1 MGVQH
6 ASAHHGASPFP
17 QVRVFDQDAAGHDLL
32 GSCEIPLHKITSAE
46 HAKVENETGKHAGFH
61 KGRVFKAKAMPLV
74 LPGNKISS
82 TIDLELYFCP
92 DLPQDIVLEESAER
106 AVKELGEVWG
116 ARSAP
121 DCMCLRTAV
130 KELGEIWG
138 ARSAPDCMCLR
149 TVIVSSS
156 GVGQP
161 RQVILARHP
170 ERDPVPVARPFET
183 RTLSR
188 RAGLRDAPAGA

>member
-6 ASAHHGASPFP
+6 ERAHYGASTFP

-92 DLPQDIVLEESAER
+92 DLPQVSHKYMLELKIHSMHVLTTT
-106 AVKELGEVWG
+106 L
-116 ARSAP
+116 
-121 DCMCLRTAV
+121 
-130 KELGEIWG
+130 
-138 ARSAPDCMCLR
+138 
-149 TVIVSSS
+149 
-156 GVGQP
+156 
-161 RQVILARHP
+161 HP
-170 ERDPVPVARPFET
+170 LPHR
-183 RTLSR
+183 
-188 RAGLRDAPAGA
+188 

>member
-1 MGVQH
+1 MRTYECMGVQH
-6 ASAHHGASPFP
+6 ERAHYGASTFP

-106 AVKELGEVWG
+106 TVKELGEVWG
-116 ARSAP
+116 VHLIACDCLLSRSSAR
-121 DCMCLRTAV
+121 LW
-130 KELGEIWG
+130 ELGVHLI
-138 ARSAPDCMCLR
+138 ACDCL
-149 TVIVSSS
+149 
-156 GVGQP
+156 
-161 RQVILARHP
+161 L
-170 ERDPVPVARPFET
+170 
-183 RTLSR
+183 
-188 RAGLRDAPAGA
+188 

>member
-1 MGVQH
+1 MQH

-121 DCMCLRTAV
+121 DCTCLRTAV

-138 ARSAPDCMCLR
+138 ARSAPDCM
-149 TVIVSSS
+149 
-156 GVGQP
+156 
-161 RQVILARHP
+161 
-170 ERDPVPVARPFET
+170 
-183 RTLSR
+183 
-188 RAGLRDAPAGA
+188 

>member
-1 MGVQH
+1 MQH

-121 DCMCLRTAV
+121 DCMCLRT
-130 KELGEIWG
+130 
-138 ARSAPDCMCLR
+138 
-149 TVIVSSS
+149 VIVSSS

-170 ERDPVPVARPFET
+170 ERDPVPVARPFEA